1 MVYILLFKMVYI
13 ICFTNL
19 FKIILVYMNGKIRSL
34 NYSWGRGVFFVIKI
48 KLIIYFNIVFI
59 ILSLILYFVCYFN
72 IFEVR

>member
-1 MVYILLFKMVYI
+1 MVYI
-13 ICFTNL
+13 ICFINL

>member
-13 ICFTNL
+13 ICFINL